1 MPTINFDPSFTR
13 VKTGTQLSDQLDA
26 EVSGSWTLDVWGKTR
41 RAVEQESAAAEASA
55 ADLANATLAAQSA
68 LALAYVQLRQ
78 SDSLADL
85 LADTVKQ
92 YKRSVDIAQNQY
104 NAGAAAKSDVITAQ
118 ALELAAEAQQVNVG
132 VARAQSE
139 HAIAVL
145 TGRPPAD
152 LTIAHGKLALD
163 VPRVPIRVPSEL
175 LERRPDIAAA
185 ERTMQEQNAAIG
197 VAFAGY
203 YPSLT
208 LNGAFGYS
216 GDPFVKA
223 IAGANPVWSYGL
235 SVAQT
240 LFNGG
245 LTDAQ
250 VEAARQTYEASV
262 ATYRQTVLTAF
273 QQVEDQLAAIPLD
286 SRQLAIQ
293 TEAVKAAA
301 AGGRDRAQRISRRH
315 AELHHRRDRRGDG
328 AERRGIGAVDPR
340 RAADGDGQPD
350 RRARRRLVDR
360 RTAADVALLSAG
372 GRLRSVGQRIAP
384 RRLPGRAR
392 VGERDHPVVGGAGR
406 LGRHDQ
412 RRRSGRIEQVV
423 GEAVERLSHRGER
436 GAIAAEPRRQH
447 QRHRRPRRGGRPRDA
462 AGVEEALD
470 RARRLAG
477 ERGERGEQRSLGR
490 RQRLRDRRRR
500 RFDVAHRLGDGVRA
514 DQPRREAAAV
524 GRAPRSRR

>member
-1 MPTINFDPSFTR
+1 MRLGRKAWPAIAALAAPLAACAPVGPDYLRPAAIVATQYKEIKGWKLASPRDDLAKGEWWRPFGDPTLDRLEAQVAVSNQTIKADEANYRTALALIAEARAGLMPTINFDPSFTR
-13 VKTGTQLSDQLDA
+13 EKVGTQLSDQLDA

-55 ADLANATLAAQSA
+55 ADLANATLA
-68 LALAYVQLRQ
+68 
-78 SDSLADL
+78 DL
-85 LADTVKQ
+85 LDNTVKQ
-92 YKRSVDIAQNQY
+92 YKHTVEITQNQY
-104 NAGAAAKSDVITAQ
+104 NAGTAAKSDVITAQ

-145 TGRPPAD
+145 TGRPPTD

-163 VPRVPIRVPSEL
+163 IPRVPIRVPSEL

-208 LNGAFGYS
+208 LNGAFGYV

-286 SRQLAIQ
+286 SRELAIQ
-293 TEAVKAAA
+293 TEAVKAAQQAVQIALNEYSAGTQNFTTVVTAEATALSDEESALSTRA
-301 AGGRDRAQRISRRH
+301 ARLTATVNLIVALGGGWST
-315 AELHHRRDRRGDG
+315 AEL
-328 AERRGIGAVDPR
+328 PLTS
-340 RAADGDGQPD
+340 PY
-350 RRARRRLVDR
+350 
-360 RTAADVALLSAG
+360 
-372 GRLRSVGQRIAP
+372 
-384 RRLPGRAR
+384 
-392 VGERDHPVVGGAGR
+392 
-406 LGRHDQ
+406 
-412 RRRSGRIEQVV
+412 
-423 GEAVERLSHRGER
+423 
-436 GAIAAEPRRQH
+436 
-447 QRHRRPRRGGRPRDA
+447 
-462 AGVEEALD
+462 
-470 RARRLAG
+470 
-477 ERGERGEQRSLGR
+477 
-490 RQRLRDRRRR
+490 
-500 RFDVAHRLGDGVRA
+500 
-514 DQPRREAAAV
+514 
-524 GRAPRSRR
+524 

>member
-1 MPTINFDPSFTR
+1 MRLRRKAWPAIAALAAPLAACAPVGPDYLRPDAIVSAQYKEIKGWKLASPHDDLAKGEWWRLFADPTLDKLEAQVAVSNQTIKADEANFRTALALIAEARAGLMPTINFDPSFTR
-13 VKTGTQLSDQLDA
+13 VKSGTQLSDQLDA

-41 RAVEQESAAAEASA
+41 RSIEQESAAAEASA
-55 ADLANATLAAQSA
+55 ADLANATLAEQSA

-145 TGRPPAD
+145 TGRAPAE
-152 LTIAHGKLALD
+152 LTIPHGKLALD

-175 LERRPDIAAA
+175 LERRPDVAAA
-185 ERTMQEQNAAIG
+185 ERTMQAQNAAIG

-216 GDPFVKA
+216 GDPFIKQ

-235 SVAQT
+235 SIAQT

-273 QQVEDQLAAIPLD
+273 QQVEDQLAAIPLE
-286 SRQLAIQ
+286 SRQLSIQ
-293 TEAVKAAA
+293 SEAVKAAEQA
-301 AGGRDRAQRISRRH
+301 VEIALNEYRAGTQNFTTVVTAEATAQSDEES
-315 AELHHRRDRRGDG
+315 ALST
-328 AERRGIGAVDPR
+328 
-340 RAADGDGQPD
+340 RAA
-350 RRARRRLVDR
+350 RL
-360 RTAADVALLSAG
+360 TATVNLIVALGGGWSAG
-372 GRLRSVGQRIAP
+372 E
-384 RRLPGRAR
+384 LPAT
-392 VGERDHPVVGGAGR
+392 PT
-406 LGRHDQ
+406 
-412 RRRSGRIEQVV
+412 
-423 GEAVERLSHRGER
+423 
-436 GAIAAEPRRQH
+436 P
-447 QRHRRPRRGGRPRDA
+447 
-462 AGVEEALD
+462 
-470 RARRLAG
+470 
-477 ERGERGEQRSLGR
+477 
-490 RQRLRDRRRR
+490 
-500 RFDVAHRLGDGVRA
+500 
-514 DQPRREAAAV
+514 
-524 GRAPRSRR
+524 

>member
-1 MPTINFDPSFTR
+1 MRLGRKVWPAIAALAAPLAACAPVGPDYLRPAAIVTAQYKEIKGWKLASPHDDLAKGEWWRPFADPALDKLESQVAVSNQTIKADEANYRTALALIAEARAGLMPTINFDPSLTR
-13 VKTGTQLSDQLDA
+13 VKSGTQISDLLDA

-55 ADLANATLAAQSA
+55 ADLANATLAEQSA

-85 LADTVKQ
+85 LDNTVKQ
-92 YKRSVDIAQNQY
+92 YKHTVEITQNQY
-104 NAGAAAKSDVITAQ
+104 NAGTAAKSDVITAQ

-145 TGRPPAD
+145 TGRPPTD

-163 VPRVPIRVPSEL
+163 IPRVPIRVPSEL

-216 GDPFVKA
+216 GDPFMKA

-235 SVAQT
+235 SIAQT

-250 VEAARQTYEASV
+250 VEAARQTYEASG

-273 QQVEDQLAAIPLD
+273 QQVEDGLAAIPIE
-286 SRQLAIQ
+286 SRQFSIQ
-293 TEAVKAAA
+293 TEAIKAAQQA
-301 AGGRDRAQRISRRH
+301 VDIALNEYRAGTQNYTTVVTAEATALNDQESALSTRASRLTAVVDLIVALGGGWSS
-315 AELHHRRDRRGDG
+315 AEL
-328 AERRGIGAVDPR
+328 P
-340 RAADGDGQPD
+340 P
-350 RRARRRLVDR
+350 
-360 RTAADVALLSAG
+360 T
-372 GRLRSVGQRIAP
+372 P
-384 RRLPGRAR
+384 
-392 VGERDHPVVGGAGR
+392 
-406 LGRHDQ
+406 
-412 RRRSGRIEQVV
+412 
-423 GEAVERLSHRGER
+423 
-436 GAIAAEPRRQH
+436 
-447 QRHRRPRRGGRPRDA
+447 
-462 AGVEEALD
+462 
-470 RARRLAG
+470 
-477 ERGERGEQRSLGR
+477 
-490 RQRLRDRRRR
+490 
-500 RFDVAHRLGDGVRA
+500 
-514 DQPRREAAAV
+514 
-524 GRAPRSRR
+524 